1 MCILTKISLDE
12 FVSKNDIEKK
22 ITNKS
27 QILKIINSLKYKLN
41 FSDLEYFINIL
52 NPFLKKFKI
61 KKSEILSLSE
71 FFCFSCTDE
80 MITPENAYLEI
91 IFFKIFFY
99 FSEKFYIN
107 DIENFNF
114 LDKIFLLNIM
124 IDDYKDIPEMISNQM
139 EYF

>member
-1 MCILTKISLDE
+1 MCISLKISLDE

-27 QILKIINSLKYKLN
+27 QILKIIKSLKYKLN

-61 KKSEILSLSE
+61 KKSEILSISE
-71 FFCFSCTDE
+71 FFCFSCTHE
-80 MITPENAYLEI
+80 MMTHENNYLEI

-99 FSEKFYIN
+99 FSENFYIN
-107 DIENFNF
+107 DIENFNV
-114 LDKIFLLNIM
+114 LDKTFLLNTM
-124 IDDYKDIPEMISNQM
+124 IDNCEDILEMD
-139 EYF
+139 